1 MQDVVTDGPL
11 TPGITTEERGWAMA
25 AHLSALIAMWAGYM
39 GFLGPLV
46 VWLIKRNEMTY
57 VDEQGKEALNFQLNM
72 FGLGLALGIGSIPVL
87 FVTLGLGFL
96 LIIPLA
102 IALVVYS
109 IVMPIIA
116 AIRTNAGDAY
126 RYPYIIRVIT

>member
-1 MQDVVTDGPL
+1 MQDVITDGPL

-46 VWLIKRNEMTY
+46 VWLIKRNETTY

-72 FGLGLALGIGSIPVL
+72 FALGLALAIGSIPVL